1 MKSRFIEFD
10 NTIIN
15 TKYLGKI
22 TKFRGAN
29 AYNGKFGISTVMDGF
44 ENRYEWFDS
53 EYDQELRYH
62 ELFHLLTDEY

>member
-1 MKSRFIEFD
+1 MAKFIEFD

-15 TKYLGKI
+15 VKYLGKM

-29 AYNGKFGISTVMDGF
+29 AYSGKFGISAVMDGF

-53 EYDQELRYH
+53 EYDQEKRYL
-62 ELFHLLTDEY
+62 ELFHILTDEEC